1 MLDLYAIKN
10 NQIYKFLFFNNLLN
24 KISLDFFSEIVII
37 FIYEW
42 ERKQNNNLGV
52 YCVKS
57 FRKGN
62 DKTNINEKGGNMQS
76 KVEKQLEL
84 LDEISSKLKELKYK
98 YEKMLDLQYEITQ
111 LKFEIAELTAKYER
125 LKKEEK

>member
-1 MLDLYAIKN
+1 
-10 NQIYKFLFFNNLLN
+10 
-24 KISLDFFSEIVII
+24 
-37 FIYEW
+37 
-42 ERKQNNNLGV
+42 LGV
-52 YCVKS
+52 YCIKS